1 MSNTLFANDIL
12 FKIYC
17 CILLGTLLSYFFGPQ
32 ILIQLNIFL
41 NVFISG
47 YFKMNKAKF
56 S

>member
-17 CILLGTLLSYFFGPQ
+17 CLLLGTLLSDFLGPQ
-32 ILIQLNIFL
+32 ILMQVYISPK
-41 NVFISG
+41 VFISG
-47 YFKMNKAKF
+47 YFKMDKAKF